1 MYSIYKKSEI
11 SFALF
16 WIAVYCV
23 VMTPVRGR
31 FGDESIYM
39 LLALVAI
46 GAGISIFVKR
56 HNLTEKY
63 GLIGFPENSKQYLY
77 FIPIWFLSTGNLWGG
92 FNLAYTGLN
101 QVWATLSML
110 LIGYVEEMIF
120 RGFLLRALLPRDG
133 ARKSIVIVAVTFG
146 IGHIVNMLAGQATVE
161 TMAQVIFAIAWG
173 FMLTIIVYKSGSLLP
188 CILAHSL
195 VNATS
200 KYGFEA
206 PGSEW
211 TYIIATIII
220 AALYCPYLLK
230 IKGVESAPSSNLPK

>member
-1 MYSIYKKSEI
+1 MYGLYKKSEI

-23 VMTPVRGR
+23 VMTPIRGR
-31 FGDESIYM
+31 LGDESIYM
-39 LLALVAI
+39 LLALVAL
-46 GAGISIFVKR
+46 GAGISIFIKR
-56 HNLTEKY
+56 HNLSEKY
-63 GLIGFPENSKQYLY
+63 GLKGFPADSKRYLY

-92 FNLAYTGLN
+92 FNLAYTGLA
-101 QVWATLSML
+101 QVWATLSMV

-120 RGFLLRALLPRDG
+120 RGFLFRALLPRDG
-133 ARKSIVIVAVTFG
+133 ARKSVVIVAVTFG
-146 IGHIVNMLAGQATVE
+146 IGHIVNMLAGQATAE
-161 TMAQVIFAIAWG
+161 TVAQVIFAIAWG
-173 FMLTIIVYKSGSLLP
+173 FMLTIIAYKSGSLLP

-200 KYGFEA
+200 KYGLDG

-230 IKGVESAPSSNLPK
+230 IKGDPFSKSAK

>member
-1 MYSIYKKSEI
+1 
-11 SFALF
+11 
-16 WIAVYCV
+16 
-23 VMTPVRGR
+23 
-31 FGDESIYM
+31 
-39 LLALVAI
+39 
-46 GAGISIFVKR
+46 
-56 HNLTEKY
+56 
-63 GLIGFPENSKQYLY
+63 
-77 FIPIWFLSTGNLWGG
+77 
-92 FNLAYTGLN
+92 
-101 QVWATLSML
+101 ML